1 MVKTGSKKFGQDGK
15 IDTTLG
21 SLETLRGL
29 EYSDGPG
36 DLEGPRSFKGL
47 WGFGSSLKSQRSG
60 RSRGLGS
67 FRRNRTY
74 GPGELDG
81 TDGQEVSGRS
91 RGSKRFR
98 RSDTF

>member
-36 DLEGPRSFKGL
+36 DLEGPRSLKSL
-47 WGFGSSLKSQRSG
+47 WGLLLKVTKLREVQRV
-60 RSRGLGS
+60 RQVQ
-67 FRRNRTY
+67 N
-74 GPGELDG
+74 GPGGLNG
-81 TDGQEVSGRS
+81 TEGQEVSGRT